1 MRTEVRLA
9 ASAALGHDMEHRRY
23 AADTGVNAVAEPLL
37 AFPSMN
43 GRVGDWEGF
52 GMVDS
57 IRHLIDA
64 GRVTLYVTDGIDWQS
79 WTAEEKPPGERVL
92 RHVDFDHYLVEELLP
107 LIRSET
113 GRDTIWA
120 TGCSMGAFHSSNL
133 LFRHPELVDGLIAMS
148 GVYQPR
154 RFIGEYSDA
163 QVVAASPLDRLRAE
177 TDPARLTLLRRARL
191 VFCVGQGAYEDDMLV
206 DTRAMEAVLAE
217 KGIPA
222 FVDYWGLD
230 VNHDWPWWQKM
241 LPYHLERLLG

>member
-1 MRTEVRLA
+1 MRSDPFLTF
-9 ASAALGHDMEHRRY
+9 SPALGHDLEMRRY
-23 AADTGVNAVAEPLL
+23 SSDTGVTGQPIL

-43 GRVGDWEGF
+43 GRVWDWENF
-52 GMVDS
+52 GMVES

-79 WTAEEKPPGERVL
+79 WTAQEKTMAERIL
-92 RHVDFDHYLVEELLP
+92 RHGDFDRYLVEELLP
-107 LIRSET
+107 LMRTET
-113 GRDTIWA
+113 GRSTIWA
-120 TGCSMGAFHSSNL
+120 AGCSMGAFHSTNL

-163 QVVAASPLDRLRAE
+163 DVVAASPLDRLPGE
-177 TDPARLTLLRRARL
+177 SDPERLELLRRAKI
-191 VFCVGQGAYEDDMLV
+191 VFCVGQGAWEDDMLV
-206 DTRAMEAVLAE
+206 DTRAMEALLAS

-222 FVDYWGLD
+222 FVDYWGHD

>member
-1 MRTEVRLA
+1 LRTDPYLTF
-9 ASAALGHDMEHRRY
+9 SPALGHDLEMRRY
-23 AADTGVNAVAEPLL
+23 SADEGVAVAAQPLL

-52 GMVDS
+52 GMVES
-57 IRHLIDA
+57 IHHLIEA

-79 WTAEEKPPGERVL
+79 WTAEEKHPAQRVL
-92 RHVDFDHYLVEELLP
+92 RHGDFDRYLVSELLP
-107 LIRSET
+107 QIRTET

-154 RFIGEYSDA
+154 RFIGDYSDA
-163 QVVAASPLDRLRAE
+163 EVVAASPLDRLRGE
-177 TDPARLTLLRRARL
+177 TDPARLALYRHARI

-206 DTRAMEAVLAE
+206 DTRAMEALLAE

>member
-1 MRTEVRLA
+1 MRTEVRLPY
-9 ASAALGHDMEHRRY
+9 SPALGHHMEHRRY
-23 AADTGVNAVAEPLL
+23 TADAGVTGQPLL

-52 GMVDS
+52 GMVEA

-79 WTAEEKPPGERVL
+79 WTADDKGPGERAL
-92 RHVDFDHYLVEELLP
+92 RHAEFDRYLVEELLP
-107 LIRSET
+107 LIRGET
-113 GRDTIWA
+113 GRETVWT
-120 TGCSMGAFHSSNL
+120 TGCSMGAFHSTSL
-133 LFRHPELVDGLIAMS
+133 LVRHPDLVDGLIAMS

-163 QVVAASPLDRLRAE
+163 EVRAASPLDRLPGE
-177 TDPARLTLLRRARL
+177 TDPERLALYRRARIVL
-191 VFCVGQGAYEDDMLV
+191 CVGQGAWEDEMVV
-206 DTRAMEAVLAE
+206 DTRAMEALLAE
-217 KGIPA
+217 KEIPA

-241 LPYHLERLLG
+241 LPYHLERLLA